1 MMIAK
6 EKQWGNN
13 SAASEYKGMYSLID
27 YSTSSLMTPIMRG
40 LSKLQEEREILE
52 NFHPGDQR
60 GDSKTSVS
68 RTSTD
73 HGLEIPSSTGL
84 ETPSSFRFVNSTAT
98 ASGRRSLIKEP
109 YVVIVRHGQT
119 EYNKLGIFTGWDD
132 APLAQEGQ
140 SGT

>member
-1 MMIAK
+1 M
-6 EKQWGNN
+6 
-13 SAASEYKGMYSLID
+13 
-27 YSTSSLMTPIMRG
+27 
-40 LSKLQEEREILE
+40 LE

-60 GDSKTSVS
+60 GDSTTIVS
-68 RTSTD
+68 PTLTD
-73 HGLEIPSSTGL
+73 APN
-84 ETPSSFRFVNSTAT
+84 PNSFRFVNSTAT
-98 ASGRRSLIKEP
+98 ASGRRSLIEEP